1 MIYNKY
7 INLIYK
13 IFGNSIDYG
22 NKNQL
27 INANEMYD
35 EIFNKPDL
43 VISIET
49 RWKLNS
55 CLTIKLSKCLF

>member
-49 RWKLNS
+49 R
-55 CLTIKLSKCLF
+55 